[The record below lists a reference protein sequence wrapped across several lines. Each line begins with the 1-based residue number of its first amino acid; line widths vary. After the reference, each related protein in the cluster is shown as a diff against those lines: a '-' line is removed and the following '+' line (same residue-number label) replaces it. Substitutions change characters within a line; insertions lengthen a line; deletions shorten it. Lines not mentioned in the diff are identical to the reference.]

1 MLADAGYADGLT
13 ITVIDVNLI
22 GMHTLVEAIA
32 GQLAEVG
39 VTLEITTA
47 PDVNG
52 YIGGMLGKQFPTAA
66 VAYGLFDIQTLYA
79 GYVNPLGPV
88 NPFQTV
94 DAELDALYAE
104 YYRDDG
110 RHLRCRAAD
119 QCSTG
124 GSGLGAPRGRRP
136 ARLLPGGRSDGHRG
150 DGRQRSRTDPGRHPL
165 GVTTGGD
172 EGRVRSTTV
181 PPMVRVTLRRLA
193 WSIPLVLL
201 ASAATFVMVAFLP
214 GDAAQSLA
222 GRTATQPQIDQV
234 RLNLG
239 LDRPL
244 IEQYVGWL
252 KDSSLHGDLGSSMI
266 NRQPV
271 TMILN
276 GRLAS
281 SLSLIMGVT
290 VLATIIGVAIGTFGA
305 RRGRIGRAIDGGSI
319 IGLAVPDFW
328 LGLMLIVVFAVN
340 LGWFPPTGYVPW
352 GDGIGDWL
360 KSITLPVITLAVPAV
375 ALIAKQTRDAMSTAL
390 GGGYRPYPA
399 CRRCG

>member
-1 MLADAGYADGLT
+1 M
-13 ITVIDVNLI
+13 
-22 GMHTLVEAIA
+22 
-32 GQLAEVG
+32 
-39 VTLEITTA
+39 
-47 PDVNG
+47 
-52 YIGGMLGKQFPTAA
+52 
-66 VAYGLFDIQTLYA
+66 
-79 GYVNPLGPV
+79 
-88 NPFQTV
+88 
-94 DAELDALYAE
+94 
-104 YYRDDG
+104 
-110 RHLRCRAAD
+110 
-119 QCSTG
+119 
-124 GSGLGAPRGRRP
+124 
-136 ARLLPGGRSDGHRG
+136 
-150 DGRQRSRTDPGRHPL
+150 
-165 GVTTGGD
+165 
-172 EGRVRSTTV
+172 TV
-181 PPMVRVTLRRLA
+181 PPMLQITLRRLV

-244 IEQYVGWL
+244 LEQYVGWL
-252 KDSSLHGDLGSSMI
+252 KDALHGDLGSSMI

-360 KSITLPVITLAVPAV
+360 RSITLPVITLAVPAV

-390 GGGYRPYPA
+390 GGEYVRTLRAAGVRERSIVIRHGLRNAANPILTVVGLVFIGALSGTVAVESVFAIQGLGSAAVQATANRDLPVIQGVVVYFTLIVVAVNLVVDLAYSWFDPRV
-399 CRRCG
+399 RSS